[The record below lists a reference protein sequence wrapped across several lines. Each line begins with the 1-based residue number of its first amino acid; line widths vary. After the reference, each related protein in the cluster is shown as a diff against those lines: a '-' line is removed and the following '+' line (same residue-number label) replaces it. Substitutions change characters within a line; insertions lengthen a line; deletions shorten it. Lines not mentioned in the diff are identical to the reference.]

1 MSTSTKQPILGV
13 YGLSYAYDGARPSVD
28 EVSFEIEEGEI
39 LALLGPNGCGKSTLL
54 KAVAGILPLSG
65 NGRSGQVRFKATDL
79 VSETPLA
86 RARHVA
92 YVGADLRIDFPI
104 TAMEAVA
111 LGRIC
116 RSPGALG
123 RMRPEDESAVR
134 ASMERSLCWG
144 LRDRDVNSL
153 SGGERQLVAL
163 ARALAQEAKILLLD
177 EALSKM
183 DLNHQALIGRM
194 LRDLA
199 KEGYGIILVSHD
211 VNFAAQWSR
220 SALLM
225 KSGKKI
231 ASGPINQALTA
242 ERIRAL
248 YPGADLEMGT
258 HPRSGA
264 PQVFF
269 RP

>member
-1 MSTSTKQPILGV
+1 MNVLLGA
-13 YGLSYAYDGARPSVD
+13 YGISYAYDGKKPSVE
-28 EVSFEIEEGEI
+28 EVSFEIEEGEV

-54 KAVAGILPLSG
+54 KAIAGILPLRG
-65 NGRSGQVRFKATDL
+65 TGRSGQIRFKGSDL
-79 VSETPLA
+79 LSQSTLS

-104 TAMEAVA
+104 TAREVVS
-111 LGRIC
+111 LGRLC
-116 RSPGALG
+116 QGTGALG
-123 RMRPEDESAVR
+123 LLRSEDEQAVR
-134 ASMERSLCWG
+134 AAMDRALCWN

-163 ARALAQEAKILLLD
+163 ARALAQGAKVLLLD

-199 KEGYGIILVSHD
+199 REGYAVILVSHD
-211 VNFAAQWSR
+211 VNLAAQWSR
-220 SALLM
+220 TALLM
-225 KSGKKI
+225 KAGKKI
-231 ASGPINQALTA
+231 ASGGISDVLTA
-242 ERIRAL
+242 DRIRAL
-248 YPGADLEMGT
+248 YPGADLELGK
-258 HPRSGA
+258 HPQSGA

-269 RP
+269 KT